1 MRPSTAIPTEVLARS
16 DVREAIEAHDF
27 GQLFYLVRKWAGI
40 SYNRIAEA
48 CDIKSSRISEL
59 ARGEGAITTLT
70 KIEKVA
76 DAFRIPGY
84 SLRLA
89 PRPWE
94 SSPEA
99 ACVFPGHTPPRHV
112 PIFSDEARGDK
123 YVEAIRETSRRLVA
137 LDNDLNGLPIAAT
150 AARAFKAVHRRLGSG
165 EPEPKYERD
174 IQAAAAELA
183 EVAGWALFDAEEYEA
198 AHRFN
203 QQALF
208 LARMSGDRT
217 IELLILQNMGMQSG
231 WLGRP
236 REEMAIARSILDR
249 GNLSP
254 RVEAIFRTREANG
267 LFASGRM
274 TEAAR
279 EFARARALIEE
290 GTRNSDPSWAWWI
303 SIKEINGHEAAGFQ
317 NSGNWSSA
325 ISLLQENLH
334 CQNGPRVGYQS
345 MSSARL
351 LGSFLEEKA
360 WLEAGELLES
370 IIPTVSEIGSV
381 RTRNLLRGTVAIG
394 ERKAKIPES
403 LRDALHGVSEAMQE
417 DPYTL

>member
-1 MRPSTAIPTEVLARS
+1 MRPSTAIPSEVLARS

-27 GQLFYLVRKWAGI
+27 GQLFHLVRKWAGI

-59 ARGEGAITTLT
+59 ARGEGSITTLA

-76 DAFRIPGY
+76 DALRVPGY
-84 SLRLA
+84 TLRLA

-94 SSPEA
+94 TRAGVADE
-99 ACVFPGHTPPRHV
+99 FPGRIVPQRV
-112 PIFSDEARGDK
+112 PIFDEARGDQ

-137 LDNDLNGLPIAAT
+137 LDNDLSGLPIAAT
-150 AARAFKAVHRRLGSG
+150 AAQAFKAVHRRLGSG

-183 EVAGWALFDAEEYEA
+183 EVAGWALFDAEKYEA

-236 REEMAIARSILDR
+236 REELAIARSILDR
-249 GNLSP
+249 ANLSP

-267 LFASGRM
+267 LFASGR
-274 TEAAR
+274 TAEAIR
-279 EFARARALIEE
+279 EFDRARTLIEE
-290 GTRNSDPSWAWWI
+290 GTRNNDPSWAWWI
-303 SIKEINGHEAAGFQ
+303 SIKEINGHQASGFQ
-317 NSGNWSSA
+317 NSGRWRSA

-334 CQNGPRVGYQS
+334 CPNGPRVGYQS

-351 LGSFLEEKA
+351 LACLLEERA
-360 WLEAGELLES
+360 WREAEELLES
-370 IIPTVSEIGSV
+370 IIPTVSETGSV
-381 RTRNLLRGTVAIG
+381 RTRNLLRGTVAFG
-394 ERKAKIPES
+394 EGKANIPES
-403 LRDALHGVSEAMQE
+403 LRDTLHGVSEAMQE